1 MNGWTELS
9 SPFLMTFTDFG
20 NNHFTGFLIYVF
32 LLRLFTVSDI
42 FYDGFIDLQTFFYDY
57 LWTIIVDILHYEVKL
72 EHSYYDYAITY
83 FSSYFYVTDQD
94 SEIQTVNTHH
104 HVMQPLSKNS
114 AFAAYKPV
122 ARKVKPVPG
131 IFPEDAKVQRRI
143 PEDPLKTL
151 PFLPTHPP
159 DFVPT
164 EKITSERLGLM
175 EINSNGFLWPE
186 EEKLLTHIMML
197 NERAIA
203 FTDSERGM
211 LRDDYFSPYIIPVV
225 EHIPWIY
232 KNIPIPPGLRDQ
244 VMQILRDRMKA
255 GVYEPSQ
262 ASYRSPWFCVAKKE
276 VGKVRL
282 VHDLQPL
289 NAVTIRDSGLPP
301 KLDEF
306 VEQFAGSSCYTVLDL
321 YSGYDGRKLH
331 PKSRDLTTFQ
341 SPLGLLRL
349 TCMPQ
354 GFTNSVSEFQNCMTF
369 ILKDEIP
376 HVTNVFVD
384 DNPIKGPKTQY
395 LDQEGNP
402 ETIPENPGIR
412 KFIWEHAQ
420 DVHRILHR
428 IGCAGV
434 TFSGK
439 KMQICRPKVIIL
451 GQKCTQEGREPEDAK
466 VDKIKNWPPLKTIRD
481 VRAFLGL
488 CGTMRIWIKDYSM
501 IIRPLTMI
509 WRKNQ
514 QFTWDEDKEEAFQ
527 KLKELITTAPVLRPI
542 DYSLD
547 NLIVLSVDSSKI
559 GVGFILSQ
567 IDEQGKKRPARYGS
581 IPFNDRESNYSQPKL
596 ELYGLFRALRA
607 YRYFLYGAKNLH
619 VEVDAKYI
627 KGMLNQ
633 PDIQPNATMNRWV
646 QGVLLFHFKLIHI
659 PATQFKGPDAL
670 SRREPTQDEV
680 QEVQESDD
688 WLDDIVLYTN
698 QSSQLSHSSLLK
710 FHCLIIDDTPQDKT
724 LHEIKHFLETMT
736 LPQFDSVQTKKRFIQ
751 RALQFFIQDEL
762 MYRRRKN
769 KMPQRVILNADKRLE
784 ILNKAHE
791 ELAHRGIHGVFQA
804 IRERFYW
811 PHLHQDVEQ
820 HIRSCHEC
828 QIRSVKKVEIPLTI
842 STPAALFTK
851 IYVDVMLMP
860 KAHGFRYI
868 VAARDDL
875 SLASEGRALR
885 QASAANLAK
894 FFWEEIICRYGAI
907 AQVVTDNEPEVKGA
921 FEELLRRY
929 GIPQIH
935 ISAYN
940 SKANGVVERG
950 HFIIREG
957 IIKSCKGNLNQWPS
971 KVPHAFFADKCI
983 IRRSTGFSPYYLLHA
998 VDPVLP
1004 FDLTESTFLVQ
1015 GFKTG
1020 MSSEELLALRIQQL
1034 EKHQDDIDQAADMI
1048 RRSRLQSKENFEKHF
1063 QYRIT
1068 NQVYKPGTLVLV
1080 RNSQIEKEL
1089 SKKSKPRYLGPYEIV
1104 RQTKGGSYI
1113 IKELDGAISRRGVA
1127 QFRIIPYV
1135 ARDKKSIQK
1144 FLLEEFE
1151 QFEDAETHEQD
1162 EQDAIERD
1170 EEEDL

>member
-20 NNHFTGFLIYVF
+20 NNHFTGFFIYVF

-42 FYDGFIDLQTFFYDY
+42 FYDGLIDLQTFFYDY

-72 EHSYYDYAITY
+72 EHSYYDYASPY

-114 AFAAYKPV
+114 VFAAYKPV

-211 LRDDYFSPYIIPVV
+211 LRDDYFSPYIIPIV

-395 LDQEGNP
+395 LDQDGNP

-412 KFIWEHAQ
+412 RFIWEHAQ

-428 IGCAGV
+428 IGCAGA

-547 NLIVLSVDSSKI
+547 NPIVLSVDSSKI

-710 FHCLIIDDTPQDKT
+710 FHCLIVDDTPQDKT

-907 AQVVTDNEPEVKGA
+907 AQVVTDNGPEVKGA

-983 IRRSTGFSPYYLLHA
+983 IRRSTGFSPYYLLYA

-1127 QFRIIPYV
+1127 QFRIIPYI

>member
-1 MNGWTELS
+1 
-9 SPFLMTFTDFG
+9 
-20 NNHFTGFLIYVF
+20 
-32 LLRLFTVSDI
+32 
-42 FYDGFIDLQTFFYDY
+42 
-57 LWTIIVDILHYEVKL
+57 
-72 EHSYYDYAITY
+72 
-83 FSSYFYVTDQD
+83 
-94 SEIQTVNTHH
+94 
-104 HVMQPLSKNS
+104 
-114 AFAAYKPV
+114 
-122 ARKVKPVPG
+122 
-131 IFPEDAKVQRRI
+131 
-143 PEDPLKTL
+143 
-151 PFLPTHPP
+151 
-159 DFVPT
+159 
-164 EKITSERLGLM
+164 
-175 EINSNGFLWPE
+175 
-186 EEKLLTHIMML
+186 
-197 NERAIA
+197 
-203 FTDSERGM
+203 
-211 LRDDYFSPYIIPVV
+211 
-225 EHIPWIY
+225 
-232 KNIPIPPGLRDQ
+232 
-244 VMQILRDRMKA
+244 
-255 GVYEPSQ
+255 
-262 ASYRSPWFCVAKKE
+262 
-276 VGKVRL
+276 
-282 VHDLQPL
+282 
-289 NAVTIRDSGLPP
+289 
-301 KLDEF
+301 
-306 VEQFAGSSCYTVLDL
+306 
-321 YSGYDGRKLH
+321 
-331 PKSRDLTTFQ
+331 
-341 SPLGLLRL
+341 
-349 TCMPQ
+349 
-354 GFTNSVSEFQNCMTF
+354 
-369 ILKDEIP
+369 
-376 HVTNVFVD
+376 
-384 DNPIKGPKTQY
+384 
-395 LDQEGNP
+395 
-402 ETIPENPGIR
+402 
-412 KFIWEHAQ
+412 
-420 DVHRILHR
+420 
-428 IGCAGV
+428 
-434 TFSGK
+434 
-439 KMQICRPKVIIL
+439 
-451 GQKCTQEGREPEDAK
+451 
-466 VDKIKNWPPLKTIRD
+466 
-481 VRAFLGL
+481 
-488 CGTMRIWIKDYSM
+488 M

-547 NLIVLSVDSSKI
+547 NPIVLSVDSSKI

-710 FHCLIIDDTPQDKT
+710 FHCLIVDDTPQDKT

-907 AQVVTDNEPEVKGA
+907 AQVVTDNGPEVKGA

-983 IRRSTGFSPYYLLHA
+983 IRRSTGFSPYYLLYA

-1127 QFRIIPYV
+1127 QFRIIPYI